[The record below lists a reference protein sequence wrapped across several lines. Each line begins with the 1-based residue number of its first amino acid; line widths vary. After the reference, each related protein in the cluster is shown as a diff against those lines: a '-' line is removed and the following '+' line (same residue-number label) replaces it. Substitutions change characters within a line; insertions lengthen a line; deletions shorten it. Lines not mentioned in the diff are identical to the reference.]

1 MKQRNLIIAAV
12 IGVVFVFAGYNLYSY
27 FQTQAEIAAEE
38 ERIAEERRIER
49 ERQRAEREAERKAE
63 QVRLKEERIAA
74 QKRREREAAERAAEK
89 ERQRLEA
96 EAKAKAEREAREQ
109 EQREREAAQLQERI
123 EKARTP
129 QIEDFSPDYVSRIRA
144 LSPRYIRDHPDE
156 ALHVEE
162 IPENAR
168 VYPTQY
174 GKRKLL
180 VDQTSFLM
188 IASAVSQNPD
198 FIEAIIE
205 MGGDINAANKKGFT
219 PLMFAAAYNT
229 PEIVRLLLEH
239 GADTSARANIE
250 NMNALHTAA
259 WLNPNP
265 GVIDV
270 LVEAGLPIDGLTQN
284 KVTPLIIASAQGPN
298 LEVVG
303 RLADLGADVRVY
315 APDGWTPYRLV
326 NDRLR
331 GRGERYNKI
340 SDEVN
345 EAVLAKL
352 VL

>member
-74 QKRREREAAERAAEK
+74 QERREREAAERAAEK
-89 ERQRLEA
+89 ERERLEA

-109 EQREREAAQLQERI
+109 ERRDREADQLQERI
-123 EKARTP
+123 DKARTP
-129 QIEDFSPDYVSRIRA
+129 QIEDFSPDYISRIRA
-144 LSPRYIRDHPDE
+144 LSPRYIRDNPDK
-156 ALHVEE
+156 ALYIEE
-162 IPENAR
+162 IPDNAR

-174 GKRKLL
+174 GTRKLL

-188 IASAVSQNPD
+188 IASAVSLNTD
-198 FIEAIIE
+198 FIEAILDA
-205 MGGDINAANKKGFT
+205 GADINAANKRGFT

-229 PEIVRLLLEH
+229 PEMVRLLLDQ
-239 GADTSARANIE
+239 GADTFARANIE
-250 NMNALHTAA
+250 NMNALHVAA

-270 LVEAGLPIDGLTQN
+270 LVEAGLPIDNLTEN
-284 KVTPLIIASAQGPN
+284 KATPLIIASAQGPN
-298 LEVVG
+298 LEVAG

-315 APDGWTPYRLV
+315 GPDGSTPYRFIEE
-326 NDRLR
+326 RIR

-340 SDEVN
+340 NDEVN